1 VSVVTVL
8 APLAGRVVAM
18 SAVPDP
24 VFAESM
30 LGPGLAIDPALV
42 ERADV
47 LAPVDG
53 IIRTVLPHAVAVQ
66 TQEGHAVLVHL
77 GLDTVELQG
86 VGFLLG
92 VAKGDQ
98 VDAGQLVISWSPK
111 DIADKGHNVVT
122 AVVALEAD
130 AGELTMLAKPGDE
143 VRPGDPLFEWD
154 KPAKAPR
161 R

>member
-1 VSVVTVL
+1 MSIVTVR

-30 LGPGLAIDPALV
+30 LGPGLAIDPELV
-42 ERADV
+42 EKADV
-47 LAPVDG
+47 QAPVDG
-53 IIRTVLPHAVAVQ
+53 IVRTVLPHAVAVQ
-66 TQEGHAVLVHL
+66 TADGHAVLVHL
-77 GLDTVELQG
+77 GLDTVQLQG

-92 VAKGDQ
+92 VAKGDE
-98 VDAGQLVISWSPK
+98 VDAGQLVISWSPR
-111 DIADKGHNVVT
+111 DIAAGGHNVVT

-143 VRPGDPLFEWD
+143 VHAGDPLFSWD
-154 KPAKAPR
+154 KPATGGR